1 MHSQTQT
8 RSQLSHNSV
17 TTQSQLSH
25 KPVAAQSQ
33 LSRRLDHHG
42 EKVPRDH
49 MPEVHLHDHR
59 ALRGRA
65 TLKQHLP

>member
-17 TTQSQLSH
+17 TN
-25 KPVAAQSQ
+25 QSQ